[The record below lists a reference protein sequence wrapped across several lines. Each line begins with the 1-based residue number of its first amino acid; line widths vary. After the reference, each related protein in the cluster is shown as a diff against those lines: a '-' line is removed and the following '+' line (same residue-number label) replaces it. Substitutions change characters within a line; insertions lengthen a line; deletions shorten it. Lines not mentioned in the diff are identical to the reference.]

1 MKTRIVMIGLLMS
14 MVAGGAFADTLHYAT
29 AATKKE
35 AKRLATASARDTA
48 RDGALCYRP
57 ARQVGECQAV
67 EGGFRCR
74 ADTSADPRMCW
85 RAGWINEYT
94 AASTL
99 HDTRLYSGRART
111 VLFYTPSPF
120 EVGRGS
126 LLVNGQFISSPNW
139 PPTPT
144 PFPAN

>member
-1 MKTRIVMIGLLMS
+1 MKARIVVIGLLMS
-14 MVAGGAFADTLHYAT
+14 MVAGGTLADTQHYAT
-29 AATKKE
+29 ASTKKE

-57 ARQVGECQAV
+57 ARQVGECQAI

-74 ADTSADPRMCW
+74 ADTSGDPRMCW
-85 RAGWINEYT
+85 QVGWVNEYT

-99 HDTRLYSGRART
+99 RATAPYSRRGRLGL
-111 VLFYTPSPF
+111 VYTPWPF
-120 EVGRGS
+120 DVGRDS
-126 LLVNGQFISSPNW
+126 MLVNGQFISSPNW

>member
-1 MKTRIVMIGLLMS
+1 MKTRIVVIGAMMS
-14 MVAGGAFADTLHYAT
+14 IVASAAFADTLHYAT
-29 AATKKE
+29 ASTKKE
-35 AKRLATASARDTA
+35 AKRLATASARGAA

-57 ARQVGECQAV
+57 ARQVAECRTV

-85 RAGWINEYT
+85 RAGWVNEYT
-94 AASTL
+94 ALSTL
-99 HDTRLYSGRART
+99 RATRLYSGRSRAA
-111 VLFYTPSPF
+111 LFYTPSLF
-120 EVGRGS
+120 DVGRGS
-126 LLVNGQFISSPNW
+126 LLINGQFISSPNW